1 MAKRRVVDH
10 ALFAVLEQSGRSMIR
25 HGTNVTHATGIAFS
39 MQGGYRATVSG
50 RCREM
55 FRR

>member
-25 HGTNVTHATGIAFS
+25 HGTKCNTRDRDRVLDAGRLSRYCFG
-39 MQGGYRATVSG
+39 QVS
-50 RCREM
+50 
-55 FRR
+55 